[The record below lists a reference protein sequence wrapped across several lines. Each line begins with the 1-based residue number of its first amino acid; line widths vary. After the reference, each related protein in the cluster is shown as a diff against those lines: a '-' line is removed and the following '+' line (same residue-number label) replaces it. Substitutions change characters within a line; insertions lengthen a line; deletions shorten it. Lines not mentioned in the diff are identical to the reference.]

1 MSSTSRPRLP
11 ASPAALV
18 DGAEALVGRV
28 AVVTGGSRGIGRAIA
43 LELARAGAEV
53 LVHTGH
59 ARDAAREVVDEIRQL
74 GRAAEIA
81 VFDLAQ
87 AESWPALVD
96 EAWGFQ
102 GRVDIWVNN
111 AGVDVLTGT
120 AAAWPFERKL
130 AALSNVDV
138 AATAALT
145 RMAGRRMKAVGHGVI
160 LNMGWDQAATGMEG
174 DSGELF
180 ALAKGAIMAFT
191 KSAALSLAPEVR
203 VNCLAP
209 GWIKTTWGQHAGEAW
224 QARAVREAQLGRWG
238 TPEDVARVA
247 RYLASDDAAFLTGQI
262 VNVDGGYRP
271 R

>member
-1 MSSTSRPRLP
+1 MSSTSP
-11 ASPAALV
+11 ADGIASGVAL
-18 DGAEALVGRV
+18 AGRV

-59 ARDAAREVVDEIRQL
+59 SRDAACEVADEIRQL
-74 GRAAEIA
+74 GRAAEVA

-96 EAWGFQ
+96 EAWKFQ

-111 AGVDVLTGT
+111 AGVDVLTGA

-130 AALSNVDV
+130 AALLNVDV

-145 RMAGRRMKAVGHGVI
+145 RAAGRRMQGAGRGVI
-160 LNMGWDQAATGMEG
+160 LNMGWDQASTGMEG

-191 KSAALSLAPEVR
+191 KSAALSLAPQVR

-209 GWIKTTWGQHAGEAW
+209 GWIKTAWGQHASEAW

-262 VNVDGGYRP
+262 VNIDGGYRP

>member
-1 MSSTSRPRLP
+1 MSSTSPAQLP
-11 ASPAALV
+11 ASSAAL
-18 DGAEALVGRV
+18 AGRV

-59 ARDAAREVVDEIRQL
+59 ARDAASAVADEIRHL
-74 GRAAEIA
+74 GRASEVS

-87 AESWPALVD
+87 PASWPALVD
-96 EAWGFQ
+96 EAWKFQ

-111 AGVDVLTGT
+111 AGVDVLTG
-120 AAAWPFERKL
+120 AAATWPFEEKL
-130 AALSNVDV
+130 TALSNVDV
-138 AATAALT
+138 AAPAALT
-145 RMAGRRMKAVGHGVI
+145 AGRRMKAAGRGVI

-191 KSAALSLAPEVR
+191 KSVALSLAPEVR

-209 GWIKTTWGQHAGEAW
+209 GWIKTAWGQHASEAW

-262 VNVDGGYRP
+262 VNIDGGYRP